1 MKRFFL
7 FLALCIVA
15 VSGFAET
22 TAANRR
28 AIKVHYKGSDQT
40 REIAV
45 LVPARCKHPNSYF
58 RSYVGV
64 YIAQWN
70 SRIREELIMLGNPPK
85 PGREKLFAALKA
97 SKLERFEEDDE
108 IAPADSVADEDLLA
122 ANVTKGAA
130 TIDAKEAVEA
140 DLKALRAKNR

>member
-1 MKRFFL
+1 MKNL
-7 FLALCIVA
+7 FLLCVFCFATVA
-15 VSGFAET
+15 GFAAT
-22 TAANRR
+22 PTART
-28 AIKVHYKGSDQT
+28 IKVAYKNSDQT

-45 LVPARCKHPNSYF
+45 VIPARCKHPNTYF

-70 SRIREELIMLGNPPK
+70 SRLREEIIMLGTPPK
-85 PGREKLFAALKA
+85 PGREKLLAVLKA
-97 SKLERFEEDDE
+97 SKLERFEDDDQ
-108 IAPADSVADEDLLA
+108 IAPADKAEDDDDLLPL
-122 ANVTKGAA
+122 NVTKGAA